1 MSFTHALSPCEL
13 HPATL
18 TTLTILT
25 LTLTLS
31 LTFHVSPFTL
41 TFTLAALPAA
51 PSWQHRLGALV
62 NRKFC
67 ATKCDPQDAPMTSG
81 ASHFIYSPTL
91 SPSD

>member
-31 LTFHVSPFTL
+31 LTFHISPFTL
-41 TFTLAALPAA
+41 TFTLAALPAPLGSTVLA
-51 PSWQHRLGALV
+51 PWSTASSVRPS
-62 NRKFC
+62 
-67 ATKCDPQDAPMTSG
+67 ATRRTHP
-81 ASHFIYSPTL
+81 
-91 SPSD
+91 